1 MNHIQSPTTQAA
13 IAKYTGYG
21 ITNTNAVHNVPS
33 IYSASYHLSD
43 PTFISKL
50 NFWKR
55 VPRRQ
60 DYLDILNAV
69 LAAA

>member
-1 MNHIQSPTTQAA
+1 
-13 IAKYTGYG
+13 
-21 ITNTNAVHNVPS
+21 VHNVPS

-43 PTFISKL
+43 PTFIAKL

-69 LAAA
+69 LAVA